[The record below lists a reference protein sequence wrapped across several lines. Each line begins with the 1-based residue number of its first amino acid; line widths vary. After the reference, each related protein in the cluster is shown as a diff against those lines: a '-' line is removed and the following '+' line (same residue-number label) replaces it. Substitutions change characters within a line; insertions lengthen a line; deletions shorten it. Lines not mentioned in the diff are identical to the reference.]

1 MFTSLKDFNKIFYK
15 NSVLKVDLKKSRINT
30 LDGFRA
36 LAILAVMLFHYFS
49 RWTPPHNPVSKYPYN
64 DSYDYFN
71 YGYLGVNFF
80 FIISGFVIFFT
91 LENTLNFTSFWKKRF
106 IRLFPSMVFA
116 AVITYV
122 ICALFDNNNLFP
134 GSHLAKNILPS
145 LTFINPFIINKLF
158 NTNIGYISGTYWS
171 LWPEIQ
177 FYLFSSTV
185 YYLNKKKFIRNF
197 LIISTGLIAVN
208 YLLQNL
214 NGSNLI
220 KNDFLSH
227 FLAVYSLWIQKGFNL
242 IVYLPFFIMGIIF
255 YLLFKNNLSKVG
267 TPMVIKIFL
276 GLLILFAVFTTIEL
290 PVRIAY
296 LSMCL
301 LFLVFIYYP
310 KNLNILEDKGLTSIG
325 KSSYFLYLIH
335 ENIGVL
341 CIYSFGTY
349 FLPFG
354 FVITI
359 LIIYFLILSSN
370 FFTVKIDSYLH
381 TRLKN
386 IINVSK

>member
-1 MFTSLKDFNKIFYK
+1 M
-15 NSVLKVDLKKSRINT
+15 KVDFKKSRINI

-49 RWTPPHNPVSKYPYN
+49 RWTPPHNPVSKYPYD

-71 YGYLGVNFF
+71 YGYLGVHFF

-91 LENTLNFTSFWKKRF
+91 LENTLSFTSFWKKRF

-116 AVITYV
+116 AVITFV
-122 ICALFDNNNLFP
+122 ICTLFDNNNLFP
-134 GSHLAKNILPS
+134 SSHLAKNILPS

-177 FYLFSSTV
+177 FYIFSSIV
-185 YYLNKKKFIRNF
+185 YYLNKEKFIKNF
-197 LIISTGLIAVN
+197 LIISTILIAIN

-214 NGSNLI
+214 TGSNLI
-220 KNDFLSH
+220 KNDFLAR
-227 FLAVYSLWIQKGFNL
+227 LLIVYSVWIQKGFNL

-255 YLLFKNNLSKVG
+255 YLLFKNNLGKVE
-267 TPMVIKIFL
+267 TPLLIKMFL
-276 GLLILFAVFTTIEL
+276 VLLILFAVSTSIEL
-290 PVRIAY
+290 PVGISY
-296 LSMCL
+296 LVMCL

-310 KNLNILEDKGLTSIG
+310 KNLNIIENKVLTNIG

-354 FVITI
+354 FVLTI
-359 LIIYFLILSSN
+359 LIIYFLILLSN
-370 FFTVKIDSYLH
+370 FFTNKIDSHLH
-381 TRLKN
+381 TGLKN
-386 IINVSK
+386 LINVGK